1 MLVEVVVVVVLEVV
15 GMMVVELVVVSIS
28 STERTQGVKVS
39 SLV

>member
-1 MLVEVVVVVVLEVV
+1 MVVVVEVLVEVVVEVA
-15 GMMVVELVVVSIS
+15 VELVPIS